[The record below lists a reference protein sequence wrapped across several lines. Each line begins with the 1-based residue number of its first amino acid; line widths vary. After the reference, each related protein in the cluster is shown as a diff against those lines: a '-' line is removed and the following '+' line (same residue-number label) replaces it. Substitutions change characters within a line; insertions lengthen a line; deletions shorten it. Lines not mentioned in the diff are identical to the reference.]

1 VKLSAIA
8 ALALTL
14 IAAGA
19 PAAHAGR
26 CPEGHPETGDLGIES
41 LLCVSGSCAVNMRT
55 ESGGFTHMFS
65 TEPRIRGLVDG
76 GPAAGELMDGDV
88 IIAVD
93 GVLITTREGGRR
105 LANLKPGEPI
115 TLRIRRD
122 RREMDVTL
130 VPRLGCNM
138 PGLAVLMGTPT
149 PRPAV
154 APRPAPGASPARP
167 PQPAPAPRPA
177 LPAEPAQPPRPA
189 APAAAPAIAPAP
201 RAATPAV
208 APRPAAAPEA
218 RPEALPEKPPFTFG
232 LELECG
238 ACGWRTDRGG
248 ALRWSSPALPTV
260 RSVEPGGPGA
270 QAGLQPGDVLVEI
283 DGHLLNNEEAGR
295 EIGKLRPGH
304 AVQVRF
310 RRDREDKTVSITPRG
325 EMPPAQP
332 F

>member
-1 VKLSAIA
+1 VKLNARPTLILILFIA
-8 ALALTL
+8 AS
-14 IAAGA
+14 

-105 LANLKPGEPI
+105 LANLKPGEPV

-130 VPRLGCNM
+130 VPKLGCNM

-154 APRPAPGASPARP
+154 APRPAPAAPPARP
-167 PQPAPAPRPA
+167 PQPAPAPMPA

-189 APAAAPAIAPAP
+189 APAVAP

-218 RPEALPEKPPFTFG
+218 RPEARPDKAPFTFG

-238 ACGWRTDRGG
+238 PCGWRTDRGG
-248 ALRWSSPALPTV
+248 ALRWSSPALPTI

-283 DGHLLNNEEAGR
+283 DGHLLNDGKAGR

-310 RRDREDKTVSITPRG
+310 QRGREEKTVSITPRG

>member
-1 VKLSAIA
+1 
-8 ALALTL
+8 
-14 IAAGA
+14 
-19 PAAHAGR
+19 
-26 CPEGHPETGDLGIES
+26 
-41 LLCVSGSCAVNMRT
+41 MRT
-55 ESGGFTHMFS
+55 GATETGFTHMFS

-76 GPAAGELMDGDV
+76 GPADGKLMDGDV
-88 IIAVD
+88 LIAID

-105 LANLKPGEPI
+105 LANLKPGDPV

-130 VPRLGCNM
+130 VPKLGCNM
-138 PGLAVLMGTPT
+138 PGLAVLMGSPA

-154 APRPAPGASPARP
+154 APRPALEAD
-167 PQPAPAPRPA
+167 
-177 LPAEPAQPPRPA
+177 
-189 APAAAPAIAPAP
+189 PAIA
-201 RAATPAV
+201 ATM
-208 APRPAAAPEA
+208 APRPAASAGTPRPAVTPKAPPKAPPAA
-218 RPEALPEKPPFTFG
+218 RPEKPPFTFG

-238 ACGWRTDRGG
+238 PCGWRTDRGG
-248 ALRWSSPALPTV
+248 ALRWSSPVLPTV

-304 AVQVRF
+304 AVLVRF
-310 RRDREDKTVSITPRG
+310 QRGREDKTISITPRG

>member
-1 VKLSAIA
+1 VKLSARTA
-8 ALALTL
+8 VALTL
-14 IAAGA
+14 AAVA
-19 PAAHAGR
+19 LPIAHADGGSTSAAVTRSSGR

-55 ESGGFTHMFS
+55 GSGFTHMFS
-65 TEPRIRGLVDG
+65 TEPRIRGLADG
-76 GPAAGELMDGDV
+76 GPADGKLMDGDV
-88 IIAVD
+88 LIAID

-138 PGLAVLMGTPT
+138 PGLAVLMGSPT

-154 APRPAPGASPARP
+154 APRPALEAEPAAA
-167 PQPAPAPRPA
+167 PAVAPRPA
-177 LPAEPAQPPRPA
+177 RAPRPAAAAEPAQ
-189 APAAAPAIAPAP
+189 APQAAAPAIAP
-201 RAATPAV
+201 
-208 APRPAAAPEA
+208 RPAAAPSA
-218 RPEALPEKPPFTFG
+218 PPGKPPFTFG

-238 ACGWRTDRGG
+238 PCGWRIDRGG

-270 QAGLQPGDVLVEI
+270 QAGLRPGDVLVEI
-283 DGHLLNNEEAGR
+283 DGHALNKEEAGR

-310 RRDREDKTVSITPRG
+310 LRGREDKTVSITPRG
-325 EMPPAQP
+325 EMPASQP